1 MRPHGVARGADRG
14 GVKSPQRLTVFALVS
29 MGILLVGLAG
39 LWAAASPGAAIPR
52 LGGGFNFGASDE
64 PVLVFVVGS
73 TEGVA
78 RVRAAVDASRV
89 VAESTGAFALRDKRL
104 VAATA
109 ESVGPL
115 LVRAGWRDA
124 ELEILAVRESLRPRQ
139 GDASPQR
146 AGDEAQLTELIH
158 KPTLTLSEA
167 RRLLASMH

>member
-1 MRPHGVARGADRG
+1 MGSLPVPIKG
-14 GVKSPQRLTVFALVS
+14 GVKSPNRLTVFALVS
-29 MGILLVGLAG
+29 LGVLVVGLAAV
-39 LWAAASPGAAIPR
+39 WVVASPGAAMPR
-52 LGGGFNFGASDE
+52 LGGGFGLGFGASEE

-73 TEGVA
+73 TDGVA

-89 VAESTGAFALRDKRL
+89 VAESTEAFARREKRL
-104 VAATA
+104 VASTA

-115 LVRAGWRDA
+115 LVKAGWRDA

-146 AGDEAQLTELIH
+146 ASDEAQLTELIH